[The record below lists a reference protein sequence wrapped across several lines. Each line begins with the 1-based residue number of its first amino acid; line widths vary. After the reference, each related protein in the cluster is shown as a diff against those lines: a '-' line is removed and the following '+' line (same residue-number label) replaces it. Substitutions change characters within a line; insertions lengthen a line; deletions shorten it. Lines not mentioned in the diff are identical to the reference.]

1 MTQFESQVESLRRRQ
16 EESLARLLR
25 KAGRT
30 FGRPGSRDDRGPD
43 YPGQPTGTECPSDNP
58 YIDLTPGEPAGGV
71 TMILGHNIA
80 CLIHAMYELGVG
92 PTFWG
97 K

>member
-30 FGRPGSRDDRGPD
+30 FGRPGSRGDRGPD

-58 YIDLTPGEPAGGV
+58 YIDLTPGEPAG
-71 TMILGHNIA
+71 
-80 CLIHAMYELGVG
+80 E
-92 PTFWG
+92 
-97 K
+97 

>member
-1 MTQFESQVESLRRRQ
+1 MTQFESQVESLRRRQEESLARLLRKAGRRRQ

-58 YIDLTPGEPAGGV
+58 YIDLTPGEPAG
-71 TMILGHNIA
+71 
-80 CLIHAMYELGVG
+80 E
-92 PTFWG
+92 
-97 K
+97 